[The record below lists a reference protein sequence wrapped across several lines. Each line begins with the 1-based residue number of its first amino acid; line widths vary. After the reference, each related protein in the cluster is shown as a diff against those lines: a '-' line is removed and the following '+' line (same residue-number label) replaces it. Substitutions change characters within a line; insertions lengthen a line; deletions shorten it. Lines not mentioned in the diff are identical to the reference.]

1 MVKGSRIIQVAFHI
15 DGSLRDIYIL
25 GTSEHDWR
33 ALLKFLRASRYPLEF
48 GDGRDFQSPPAQ
60 VANMFALMKEHTTL
74 YIDRERLGLN
84 CHFFTMEEIEFD
96 LDPKDF
102 QNEEQVSRLLDFI
115 RTVGQALHKE
125 VALTA
130 ENDAQHPL
138 FRYDPAT
145 NEETWF
151 LEGFRG

>member
-1 MVKGSRIIQVAFHI
+1 
-15 DGSLRDIYIL
+15 
-25 GTSEHDWR
+25 
-33 ALLKFLRASRYPLEF
+33 
-48 GDGRDFQSPPAQ
+48 
-60 VANMFALMKEHTTL
+60 MKEHTTL